1 MPMISASCEISREY
15 AGKPPVAKPTTR
27 PEATIVGKL
36 RHGRNTQG
44 RDGPALK
51 RLTPGASDRGQ
62 DRAQHRKADRK
73 LLRERHVLVHPES
86 ADEDRDDLERHEGN
100 PEDDDRG
107 GDRDHGIRGGEA
119 AHDGRSAGF
128 HRTEPE
134 PRTEATAHAARDAKE
149 NATRGESG
157 PSGPEEEPGRV

>member
-1 MPMISASCEISREY
+1 M
-15 AGKPPVAKPTTR
+15 AGVIIDA
-27 PEATIVGKL
+27 
-36 RHGRNTQG
+36 Q
-44 RDGPALK
+44 
-51 RLTPGASDRGQ
+51 
-62 DRAQHRKADRK
+62 QHR
-73 LLRERHVLVHPES
+73 
-86 ADEDRDDLERHEGN
+86 ADEQEQDRDDLERHEGDT
-100 PEDDDRG
+100 EDHDRG

-157 PSGPEEEPGRV
+157 PSGPEEEPGRVDRRTTQGVQDEHPG